1 MPSLHVIIRP
11 LLSVFVVLSLAGRGR
26 ADAFDD
32 YTNPLLVKA
41 AAGDAV
47 KEMKQVTPD
56 DLLNNDRVLKGVDGA
71 VLIVRTNGGRNAKLL
86 VHPAA
91 QKTDAAHSVPTL
103 LIDRYVTYKE
113 GEERTLL
120 ATGKN
125 LALFPGFRI
134 SLDMGQVVP
143 EALGGDLRFIVDGDK
158 SFVEPVG
165 KAKLYLLT
173 KALPEATP
181 KKTGKVVIGEKFEP
195 RYFNGKYKLS
205 DDGRRSGELV
215 LKVDDDGAVTGAYYS
230 DKDGQK
236 YEVRGKVGTPDYSI
250 QFTVQFPRAE
260 QSFQGW
266 LFTGDGKHMAG
277 TSRMNEREAGFYAT
291 RMEE

>member
-1 MPSLHVIIRP
+1 MASYRVFLRVV
-11 LLSVFVVLSLAGRGR
+11 LSVFVVLLLAARSR

-41 AAGDAV
+41 ATGDAV

-71 VLIVRTNGGRNAKLL
+71 MLIVKTNGGRNAKLL

-143 EALGGDLRFIVDGDK
+143 ESLGGDLRFVVDGDK

-165 KAKLYLLT
+165 KARLFVLT

-181 KKTGKVVIGEKFEP
+181 KKTEKVVIGEKFQP

-215 LKVDDDGAVTGAYYS
+215 LKVDDDGGVTGAYYS

-277 TSRMNEREAGFYAT
+277 SSRMNEREAGFYAT
-291 RMEE
+291 RVEE

>member
-158 SFVEPVG
+158 SFVELVG

-291 RMEE
+291 RVEE

>member
-1 MPSLHVIIRP
+1 MFTFRDYLPSFLA
-11 LLSVFVVLSLAGRGR
+11 LTAVLTLTARGR

-41 AAGDAV
+41 SESNAV

-71 VLIVRTNGGRNAKLL
+71 LLIVKTNGGRNAKLL
-86 VHPAA
+86 AHPAA
-91 QKTDAAHSVPTL
+91 QKTDATHSVPTL

-125 LALFPGFRI
+125 LALFPGFRL

-143 EALGGDLRFIVDGDK
+143 EALGGDLRFVVDGDK
-158 SFVEPVG
+158 SYVEPVG

-181 KKTGKVVIGEKFEP
+181 KKAEKVVIGEKFEP
-195 RYFNGKYKLS
+195 RYFNGKYKLF

-215 LKVDDDGAVTGAYYS
+215 LKVDDDGSVSGSYYS

-236 YEVRGKVGTPDYSI
+236 YDLRGKVGTPDYSI

-260 QSFQGW
+260 QTFQGW

-277 TSRMNEREAGFYAT
+277 SSRMNEREAGFYAT
-291 RMEE
+291 RIEE

>member
-1 MPSLHVIIRP
+1 
-11 LLSVFVVLSLAGRGR
+11 
-26 ADAFDD
+26 
-32 YTNPLLVKA
+32 
-41 AAGDAV
+41 
-47 KEMKQVTPD
+47 
-56 DLLNNDRVLKGVDGA
+56 VDGA
-71 VLIVRTNGGRNAKLL
+71 VLIVKTNEGRNAKLL

-91 QKTDAAHSVPTL
+91 QKTDATHSVSTL
-103 LIDRYVTYKE
+103 LVDRYVTFKE

-143 EALGGDLRFIVDGDK
+143 EALAGDLRFVVDGDK
-158 SFVEPVG
+158 TFVEPVG

-181 KKTGKVVIGEKFEP
+181 KKTEKVVIGEKFEP

-215 LKVDDDGAVTGAYYS
+215 LKVDEDGSVGGAYYS
-230 DKDGQK
+230 DKDGAK
-236 YEVRGKVGTPDYSI
+236 YDVHGRIGTPDYSI

-260 QSFQGW
+260 QTFQGW

-277 TSRMNEREAGFYAT
+277 SSRMNEREAGFYAT
-291 RMEE
+291 RVEE

>member
-1 MPSLHVIIRP
+1 MRVV
-11 LLSVFVVLSLAGRGR
+11 LSVFVVLSLTGRGR

-41 AAGDAV
+41 ATGDAV

-71 VLIVRTNGGRNAKLL
+71 MLIVKTNGGRNAKLL

-143 EALGGDLRFIVDGDK
+143 ESLGGDLRFVVDGDK

-165 KAKLYLLT
+165 KARLFVLT

-181 KKTGKVVIGEKFEP
+181 KKTEKVVIGEKFQP

-277 TSRMNEREAGFYAT
+277 SSRMNEREAGFYAT
-291 RMEE
+291 RVEE

>member
-1 MPSLHVIIRP
+1 MFTFRATLPSFLAVI
-11 LLSVFVVLSLAGRGR
+11 LVLTLTNRGR

-41 AAGDAV
+41 AESDAV

-71 VLIVRTNGGRNAKLL
+71 MLIVKTNGGRNAKLL

-91 QKTDAAHSVPTL
+91 QKTDATHSVPTL

-125 LALFPGFRI
+125 LALFPGFRL

-143 EALGGDLRFIVDGDK
+143 EALGGDLRFVVDGDK
-158 SFVEPVG
+158 SYVEPAG

-181 KKTGKVVIGEKFEP
+181 KKTEKVVIGEKFEP
-195 RYFNGKYKLS
+195 RYFNGKYKLF

-215 LKVDDDGAVTGAYYS
+215 LKVDDDGSVSGAYYS

-236 YEVRGKVGTPDYSI
+236 YDLRGKVGTPDYSI

-260 QSFQGW
+260 QTFQGW

-277 TSRMNEREAGFYAT
+277 SSRMNEREAGFYAT
-291 RMEE
+291 RIEE

>member
-1 MPSLHVIIRP
+1 MLMFRAALPSL
-11 LLSVFVVLSLAGRGR
+11 LAATVVLSLAGRGR

-41 AAGDAV
+41 AESAAV

-71 VLIVRTNGGRNAKLL
+71 VLIVKTNGGRNAKLL
-86 VHPAA
+86 VRPAA
-91 QKTDAAHSVPTL
+91 QKTDATHSVPTL

-125 LALFPGFRI
+125 LALFPGFRL

-143 EALGGDLRFIVDGDK
+143 EALGGDLRFVKDGDK

-173 KALPEATP
+173 KALPDATP
-181 KKTGKVVIGEKFEP
+181 KKTGKVVIGEKFEA
-195 RYFNGKYKLS
+195 RYFNGKYKLF

-215 LKVDDDGAVTGAYYS
+215 LKVDDDGAVSGAYYS

-236 YEVRGKVGTPDYSI
+236 YDVRGKVGTPNYSI

-260 QSFQGW
+260 QTFQGW

-277 TSRMNEREAGFYAT
+277 SSRMNEREAGFYAT
-291 RMEE
+291 RIEE

>member
-1 MPSLHVIIRP
+1 MPSHRIHLRAV
-11 LLSVFVVLSLAGRGR
+11 LSVFVVLSLCARGRG
-26 ADAFDD
+26 DSFDD

>member
-1 MPSLHVIIRP
+1 
-11 LLSVFVVLSLAGRGR
+11 LSVFVVLSLAGRGR

-277 TSRMNEREAGFYAT
+277 SSRMNEREAGFYAT
-291 RMEE
+291 RVEE

>member
-1 MPSLHVIIRP
+1 MPAHRVYLRAVF
-11 LLSVFVVLSLAGRGR
+11 SVFVVLSLTNFGR

-41 AAGDAV
+41 EASAAV
-47 KEMKQVTPD
+47 KEMKRITPD
-56 DLLNNDRVLKGVDGA
+56 DLLNNDGVLKHIDGA
-71 VLIVRTNGGRNAKLL
+71 LLLVKTNGGRNAKLL
-86 VHPAA
+86 VHPAG
-91 QKTDAAHSVPTL
+91 QKIDATHSVATL

-125 LALFPGFRI
+125 LVLFPGFRL

-143 EALGGDLRFIVDGDK
+143 QELGGDLRLVVEGDK
-158 SFVEPVG
+158 SFVEPIG

-181 KKTGKVVIGEKFEP
+181 KKTEKVVIGEKFEP
-195 RYFNGKYKLS
+195 RYFNGKYKLN

-215 LKVDDDGAVTGAYYS
+215 LHVENDGAVTGSYYS

-236 YEVRGKVGTPDYSI
+236 YDVRGRVGTPDYSI
-250 QFTVQFPRAE
+250 RFTVQFPRRTDVPRLALHRRRQTHGRHFAHE
-260 QSFQGW
+260 
-266 LFTGDGKHMAG
+266 
-277 TSRMNEREAGFYAT
+277 
-291 RMEE
+291 

>member
-1 MPSLHVIIRP
+1 MFTFRAALPSFLAVI
-11 LLSVFVVLSLAGRGR
+11 LVLTLTNRGR

-41 AAGDAV
+41 AESDAV

-71 VLIVRTNGGRNAKLL
+71 MLIVKTNGGRNAKLL

-91 QKTDAAHSVPTL
+91 QKTDATHSVPTL

-125 LALFPGFRI
+125 LALFPGFRL

-143 EALGGDLRFIVDGDK
+143 EELGGDLRFIVDGDK
-158 SFVEPVG
+158 SFLEPVG

-181 KKTGKVVIGEKFEP
+181 KKTEKVVIGEKFEP

-215 LKVDDDGAVTGAYYS
+215 LKVDDDGSVSGSYYS

-236 YEVRGKVGTPDYSI
+236 YDLRGKVGTPDYSI

-260 QSFQGW
+260 QTFQGW

-277 TSRMNEREAGFYAT
+277 SSRMNEREAGFYAT
-291 RMEE
+291 RIEE

>member
-1 MPSLHVIIRP
+1 MFTFRAALPSFLAAI
-11 LLSVFVVLSLAGRGR
+11 VVLTLASRGR

-41 AAGDAV
+41 AESAAV

-71 VLIVRTNGGRNAKLL
+71 MLIVKTNGGRNAKLL
-86 VHPAA
+86 VHPAG
-91 QKTDAAHSVPTL
+91 QKTDATHSVPTL

-125 LALFPGFRI
+125 LALFPGFRL

-143 EALGGDLRFIVDGDK
+143 EALGGDLRFVVDGEK

-181 KKTGKVVIGEKFEP
+181 KKTEKVVIGEKFEP

-215 LKVDDDGAVTGAYYS
+215 LKVDDDGSVSGAYYS

-236 YEVRGKVGTPDYSI
+236 YDVRGHVGTPDYSI

-260 QSFQGW
+260 QTFQGW

-277 TSRMNEREAGFYAT
+277 SSRMNEREAGFYAT
-291 RMEE
+291 RIE

>member
-1 MPSLHVIIRP
+1 MFMFRA
-11 LLSVFVVLSLAGRGR
+11 SLASFLTLTAVLMLIQRTR
-26 ADAFDD
+26 ADAFDA
-32 YTNPLLVKA
+32 YTNPILVKA
-41 AAGDAV
+41 AGGDAV
-47 KEMKQVTPD
+47 KEMKQVAPD

-71 VLIVRTNGGRNAKLL
+71 VLIVKTNGGRNAKLV

-91 QKTDAAHSVPTL
+91 QKTDATHSVPTL
-103 LIDRYVTYKE
+103 LVDRYVTYKE

-120 ATGKN
+120 ASGKN
-125 LALFPGFRI
+125 LALFPGFRL

-143 EALGGDLRFIVDGDK
+143 DALGGDLRFVMEGDK
-158 SFVEPVG
+158 SFIEPVG

-181 KKTGKVVIGEKFEP
+181 KKMEKVVIGEKFEP

-215 LKVDDDGAVTGAYYS
+215 LKVDDDGSVSGAYYS
-230 DKDGQK
+230 DKDGRK
-236 YEVRGKVGTPDYSI
+236 YDLRGKVGTPDYSI

-291 RMEE
+291 RIEE

>member
-1 MPSLHVIIRP
+1 MFTFRAVMRSCMAAT
-11 LLSVFVVLSLAGRGR
+11 VVLTLAGRSR

-41 AAGDAV
+41 AESDAV
-47 KEMKQVTPD
+47 KEMKQVAPD

-71 VLIVRTNGGRNAKLL
+71 VLIVKTNGGRNAKLL

-91 QKTDAAHSVPTL
+91 QKTDATHSVPTL

-125 LALFPGFRI
+125 LALFPGFRL

-143 EALGGDLRFIVDGDK
+143 EELGGDLRFVVDGAK

-181 KKTGKVVIGEKFEP
+181 KKTEKVVIGEKFEP

-215 LKVDDDGAVTGAYYS
+215 LKVDDDGSVSGSYYS

-236 YEVRGKVGTPDYSI
+236 YDLRGKVGTPDYSI

-260 QSFQGW
+260 QTFQGW

-277 TSRMNEREAGFYAT
+277 SSRMNEREAGFYAT

>member
-1 MPSLHVIIRP
+1 MSSYRVYLRAV
-11 LLSVFVVLSLAGRGR
+11 LSVFVVLSLAGRGR

-56 DLLNNDRVLKGVDGA
+56 DLLNNDRVLKGMDGA
-71 VLIVRTNGGRNAKLL
+71 MLIVKTNGGRNAKLL
-86 VHPAA
+86 VHPTA
-91 QKTDAAHSVPTL
+91 QKTDATHSVPTL

-125 LALFPGFRI
+125 LALFPGFRL

-143 EALGGDLRFIVDGDK
+143 EALGGDLRFVVDGDK
-158 SFVEPVG
+158 SYVEPVG

-181 KKTGKVVIGEKFEP
+181 KKAGKVVIGEKFEP
-195 RYFNGKYKLS
+195 RYFNGKYKLF

-215 LKVDDDGAVTGAYYS
+215 LKVDDDGAVSGAYYS

-236 YEVRGKVGTPDYSI
+236 YEVHGKVGTPNYSI

-260 QSFQGW
+260 QTFQGW

-277 TSRMNEREAGFYAT
+277 SSRMNEREAGFYAT
-291 RMEE
+291 RIEE

>member
-1 MPSLHVIIRP
+1 MFTFRDYLPSFLA
-11 LLSVFVVLSLAGRGR
+11 LTVVLTLTARGR

-41 AAGDAV
+41 SESNAV

-71 VLIVRTNGGRNAKLL
+71 LLIVKTNGGRNAKLL
-86 VHPAA
+86 AHPAA
-91 QKTDAAHSVPTL
+91 QKTDATHSVPTL

-125 LALFPGFRI
+125 LALFPGFRL

-143 EALGGDLRFIVDGDK
+143 EALGGDLRFVVDGDK
-158 SFVEPVG
+158 SYVEPVG

-181 KKTGKVVIGEKFEP
+181 KKTEKVVIGEKFEP
-195 RYFNGKYKLS
+195 RYFNGKYKLF

-215 LKVDDDGAVTGAYYS
+215 LKVDDDGSVSGSYYS

-236 YEVRGKVGTPDYSI
+236 YDLRGKVGTPDYSI

-260 QSFQGW
+260 QTFQGW

-277 TSRMNEREAGFYAT
+277 SSRMNEREAGFYAT
-291 RMEE
+291 RIEE